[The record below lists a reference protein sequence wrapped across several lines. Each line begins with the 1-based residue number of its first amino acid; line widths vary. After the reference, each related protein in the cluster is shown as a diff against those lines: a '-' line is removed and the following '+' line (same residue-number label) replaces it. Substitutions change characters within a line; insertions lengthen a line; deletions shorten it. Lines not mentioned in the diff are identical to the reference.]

1 MQDIEVTAT
10 AGISTLTQEL
20 ISSEKPFIIHVMSEL
35 NTEIEVL
42 TLARIGETESIRR
55 YLEFALQTEELA
67 GKNMFIRLAM
77 DELMHQDLLGEKIDE
92 YHRQGSCTPVSVSPT
107 LIEKLI
113 PKITQRD
120 VLSSGRANAAAL
132 SALQIALELE
142 NNARK
147 FYLEQSEKVNQKSL
161 RLLFQRLGEMES
173 AHQQLIQGEI
183 DFIEETGF
191 WLGFR
196 EFTLET
202 NR

>member
-1 MQDIEVTAT
+1 M
-10 AGISTLTQEL
+10 
-20 ISSEKPFIIHVMSEL
+20 PFIIIPLMSDL

-42 TLARIGETESIRR
+42 TLARNAETESLGR
-55 YLEFALQTEELA
+55 YLEFAWQTEALA

-77 DELMHQDLLGEKIDE
+77 DELMHQELLGKKIDE
-92 YHRQGSCTPVSVSPT
+92 YRHQGSCTPVSVSPS
-107 LIEKLI
+107 LIEKLT
-113 PKITQRD
+113 PKITHRE
-120 VLSSGRANAAAL
+120 VFSSGKANAAAL

-161 RLLFQRLGEMES
+161 RLLFQRLAEMES

-183 DFIEETGF
+183 DFIEKTGF

-196 EFTLET
+196 EFTVET

>member
-1 MQDIEVTAT
+1 
-10 AGISTLTQEL
+10 
-20 ISSEKPFIIHVMSEL
+20 MSEL

-42 TLARIGETESIRR
+42 TLALMAETESLRR
-55 YLEFALQTEELA
+55 YLEFAWQTEELT
-67 GKNMFIRLAM
+67 GKNMFIRLAI
-77 DELMHQDLLGEKIDE
+77 DELMHQNLLEGKIDE
-92 YHRQGSCTPVSVSPT
+92 YRRQGSCTQVSVPPT

-113 PKITQRD
+113 PKITQREA
-120 VLSSGRANAAAL
+120 LSSGRANVAAL
-132 SALQIALELE
+132 SVLQIALELE

-161 RLLFQRLGEMES
+161 RLLFQRLAEMES

>member
-1 MQDIEVTAT
+1 M
-10 AGISTLTQEL
+10 
-20 ISSEKPFIIHVMSEL
+20 PEL

-42 TLARIGETESIRR
+42 TLAHVAETESLRR
-55 YLEFALQTEELA
+55 YLEFAWQTEDLA

-77 DELMHQDLLGEKIDE
+77 DELMHQDLLGGKIDE
-92 YHRQGSCTPVSVSPT
+92 YRRQGSCTPVSVSPT

-120 VLSSGRANAAAL
+120 VLSGGRVNAAAL
-132 SALQIALELE
+132 AALQIALELE

-147 FYLEQSEKVNQKSL
+147 FYLEQSGKIKQESL
-161 RLLFQRLGEMES
+161 RLLFKRLAEMES

-191 WLGFR
+191 WLGLR

>member
-1 MQDIEVTAT
+1 
-10 AGISTLTQEL
+10 
-20 ISSEKPFIIHVMSEL
+20 MSEL
-35 NTEIEVL
+35 NTEIKVL
-42 TLARIGETESIRR
+42 TLARISETESLRR
-55 YLEFALQTEELA
+55 YLEFAWQTEELA

-77 DELMHQDLLGEKIDE
+77 DELMHQDLLEEKIDE
-92 YHRQGSCTPVSVSPT
+92 CRRQGSCTPVSVSPT

-120 VLSSGRANAAAL
+120 VLGSGRANAAAL